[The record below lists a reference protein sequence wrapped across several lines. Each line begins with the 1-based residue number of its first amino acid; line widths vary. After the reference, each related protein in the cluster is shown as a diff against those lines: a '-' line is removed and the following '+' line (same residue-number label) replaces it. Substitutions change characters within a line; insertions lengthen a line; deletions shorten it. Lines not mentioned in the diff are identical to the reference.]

1 MNTRNRIML
10 PTLGLVAV
18 AVTALWGVAVAG
30 SNRIKEEAVVV
41 AVDGA
46 AHEMETAVELTAG
59 RALSHAALFARDPEV
74 VAAFERAHAGDMTV
88 ADDPAVAEA
97 RDQLRE
103 VFEPRGEAYRRLTG
117 ESRYGLHFHLP
128 TGRSLLRTWD
138 ASQSGSD
145 DLSKFRQS
153 VLDVNS
159 GVRPTVAGIEVGRA
173 GLAIRGVV
181 PVTAP
186 DGRRLGSVEM
196 VSDFGSLVH
205 VDEGTQMGVYLNASE
220 LRIADQLGNPA
231 RNPRVGEDFVLMKAT
246 SPEVLAPL
254 VTEELLANARRGMV
268 HEFHGEQV
276 VAAWPVE
283 DHAGRQV
290 AVLVHVQDVSKKLAA
305 IADLRRTMA
314 VIAVSLMVALGV
326 AVLFVSRT
334 VTGPLEA
341 IVARLREISEGDG
354 DLTQRVDESR
364 GDEFGEL
371 GRCFNAF
378 VASLEQLVAEVG
390 EGVRSIDAGSAQV
403 SAASQAIAD
412 GTTRQAGQL
421 QEVRRQLESVVD
433 LAAHATERAEQ
444 AAGVSGRSRA
454 AAEQGREQTQ
464 GMNAAMQGIRDSSH
478 EIERITHVIDEIAF
492 QTNLLALNAAVE
504 AARAGESGK
513 GFAVVAEEVRSLA
526 ARSAAAAKEIAA
538 MIDEATRRSEAGVGM
553 AEGVSRALAE
563 IAGGITEVDGLL
575 AEIREASRE
584 QAGGVDEVTG
594 RIGELEE
601 IVQQHAGSSEELAAN
616 AEETASQS
624 ACMRELVGRFRVS
637 GDGG

>member
-10 PTLGLVAV
+10 PTLGLVTVAV
-18 AVTALWGVAVAG
+18 AGLWAVAVAG
-30 SNRIKEEAVVV
+30 STRIKDESV
-41 AVDGA
+41 AVA
-46 AHEMETAVELTAG
+46 IESAVHELDEAVELTAS
-59 RALSHAALFARDPEV
+59 RSLSHAALFASDPEV
-74 VAAFERAHAGDMTV
+74 VRAFMRAHEGDMTA
-88 ADDPAVAEA
+88 ADDPVVAEA
-97 RDQLRE
+97 REQLRE
-103 VFEPRGEAYRRLTG
+103 LFAPREASYRRLTG
-117 ESRYGLHFHLP
+117 ERRYGLHFHLP
-128 TGRSLLRTWD
+128 TGRSLLRAWD
-138 ASQSGSD
+138 ATQAESD
-145 DLSKFRQS
+145 DLSRFRQT
-153 VLDVNS
+153 VVDVNA
-159 GVRPTVAGIEVGRA
+159 GVRPTVAGIEVGRT

-181 PVTAP
+181 PVTDA

-196 VSDFGSLVH
+196 VADFTPLVH
-205 VDEGTQMGVYLNASE
+205 ADEDTHMAAYLNAEE
-220 LRIADQLGNPA
+220 LRTATALADA
-231 RNPRVGEDFVLMKAT
+231 SRNPRVGDDFVLVKAT
-246 SPEVLAPL
+246 APEVLSSL
-254 VTEELLANARRGMV
+254 VTEPLLEAARRGPV
-268 HEFHGEQV
+268 HEYHGGLV

-290 AVLVHVQDVSKKLAA
+290 AVLVRVQDIQEKFAA
-305 IADLRRTMA
+305 IADLRKTMA
-314 VIAVSLMVALGV
+314 VIGASLLAALGV
-326 AVLFVSRT
+326 AIFFVARS
-334 VTGPLEA
+334 VTGPLDT

-364 GDEFGEL
+364 SDEFGEL

-378 VASLEQLVAEVG
+378 VASLERLVSEVG
-390 EGVRSIDAGSAQV
+390 EGVRSIDAGTAQV
-403 SAASQAIAD
+403 SSASQAIAE

-421 QEVRRQLESVVD
+421 QEVRQQLESVVD

-444 AAGVSGRSRA
+444 AAGVSGRSRTA
-454 AAEQGREQTQ
+454 ADRGREQTQ
-464 GMNAAMQGIRDSSH
+464 GMNEAMQGIRDSSL

-553 AEGVSRALAE
+553 AEGVSRALEE

-575 AEIREASRE
+575 SQIREASRE
-584 QAGGVDEVTG
+584 QSEGVDAVTG

-601 IVQQHAGSSEELAAN
+601 IVQQHAGSSEELAAS

-624 ACMRELVGRFRVS
+624 ACMRELVGRFRVA
-637 GDGG
+637 GD